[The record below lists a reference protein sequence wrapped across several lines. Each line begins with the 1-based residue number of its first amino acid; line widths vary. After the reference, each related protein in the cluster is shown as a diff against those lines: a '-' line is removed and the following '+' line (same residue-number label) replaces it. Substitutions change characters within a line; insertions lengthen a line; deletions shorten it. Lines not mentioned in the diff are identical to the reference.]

1 MIVLL
6 VFSPVSD
13 SRSSISFPLTSSAP
27 SAGACPLWR
36 CACEKRCAQI
46 PFSIT
51 WAQTHTHQHTH
62 THTHTS
68 THIHMCTHNLCN
80 HMLKQTCCYSL
91 SVIPTDSYKRTQT
104 GCDVQVQLYK
114 SWISVPSAPVTRSA
128 RSSLFWC
135 SVSLHLKT
143 CPSFFW
149 SQTWCLIAY
158 CTCVLCV
165 SIFGVCVCTYVSVFV
180 CIYVYVHCEGC
191 TQISSE
197 ETIMQPKAIF
207 CQLKS
212 WSQTQTL
219 LQESWGALYMGDSQL
234 LWNMLCW
241 TFALNFSLSSYPSL
255 LKAWAMG
262 AYDEGP
268 RPADLE
274 HCFLRSVIAWAHWS
288 FRA

>member
-1 MIVLL
+1 MCRYNSTSHGYLYLQHQWHDLLGLPSSDVLWVCTWKLVPASFDPRHGVLL
-6 VFSPVSD
+6 
-13 SRSSISFPLTSSAP
+13 
-27 SAGACPLWR
+27 
-36 CACEKRCAQI
+36 
-46 PFSIT
+46 
-51 WAQTHTHQHTH
+51 HTVRV
-62 THTHTS
+62 
-68 THIHMCTHNLCN
+68 C
-80 HMLKQTCCYSL
+80 
-91 SVIPTDSYKRTQT
+91 
-104 GCDVQVQLYK
+104 
-114 SWISVPSAPVTRSA
+114 
-128 RSSLFWC
+128 
-135 SVSLHLKT
+135 
-143 CPSFFW
+143 
-149 SQTWCLIAY
+149 
-158 CTCVLCV
+158 CVLCV